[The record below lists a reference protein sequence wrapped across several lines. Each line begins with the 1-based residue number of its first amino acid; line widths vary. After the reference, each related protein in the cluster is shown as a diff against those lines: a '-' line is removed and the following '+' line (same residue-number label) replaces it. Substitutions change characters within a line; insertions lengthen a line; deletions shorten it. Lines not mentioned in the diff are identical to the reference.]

1 VQSIG
6 LNILLLL
13 KRWWKILRKED
24 KREDVVVW
32 NIQVPKT
39 LDDMVEEVTRKEF
52 MTKAE
57 FIRQSVREKL
67 SSVQNRGK

>member
-1 VQSIG
+1 
-6 LNILLLL
+6 
-13 KRWWKILRKED
+13 LRKED